1 MAIRTS
7 TAQWEGDLKAG
18 KGTMTVGKGAYT
30 GPFSFASRFENAA
43 GTNPE
48 ELLGAAHAGCFSM
61 ALSLGLATAGF
72 TPKQVNTKADV
83 HFGPDPAGGFK
94 ISKIELTVDADVP
107 GIDKAKFDKIVED
120 TKTGCPIS
128 KVLKGGAEISV
139 KGNLKG

>member
-30 GPFSFASRFENAA
+30 GPFSFASRFENSP

-61 ALSLGLATAGF
+61 ALSHGLASAGS
-72 TPKQVNTKADV
+72 TPKSVHTKADV
-83 HFGPDPAGGFK
+83 HFGQDPAGGFK
-94 ISKIELTVDADVP
+94 ISKVELTVDAEVP
-107 GIDKAKFDKIVED
+107 GLDKAKFDKIVEE
-120 TKTGCPIS
+120 TKNGCPIS

-139 KGNLKG
+139 NATLKS